1 VLCLTLEFTS
11 QHHLYLTIYQP
22 WKGAGVQSIL
32 LSTKEFLV
40 HLGTTL
46 RVQQSAK
53 GDSVCMD
60 KLSLLLEKR
69 NIWPGLIMG
78 LSRNVLQTA
87 FMLRK

>member
-1 VLCLTLEFTS
+1 MFEFTL
-11 QHHLYLTIYQP
+11 QHHLSLKIYQP
-22 WKGAGVQSIL
+22 WKGAGVQNIL

-60 KLSLLLEKR
+60 KLSLLLEKS
-69 NIWPGLIMG
+69 NIWSGLIMS

-87 FMLRK
+87 FVLRE